1 MRLLQR
7 TGGGAH
13 VGCPQVHRA
22 VFTGCLRG
30 VRSRSIAAL
39 RGDLCRGGAAGEVG
53 SRDAPQ
59 ELPRRYPPGRS
70 DAVGRLKSL
79 GEASRRDDGNLR
91 YEIVQQTNRPNHFT
105 VIEIWASREAFD
117 AHGMAPHV
125 REFRDRLAP
134 MSGALYDE
142 RLYETVN

>member
-13 VGCPQVHRA
+13 VGCPRVHRA
-22 VFTGCLRG
+22 VFIGCLRG

-39 RGDLCRGGAAGEVG
+39 RGDLCRGEAAGEVG
-53 SRDAPQ
+53 SRDA
-59 ELPRRYPPGRS
+59 GT
-70 DAVGRLKSL
+70 
-79 GEASRRDDGNLR
+79 LR

-105 VIEIWASREAFD
+105 VIEIWASREALD

-142 RLYETVN
+142 RFYEAVN

>member
-7 TGGGAH
+7 TRGGAH

-22 VFTGCLRG
+22 VLIGCLRS
-30 VRSRSIAAL
+30 VRSRSSAAL
-39 RGDLCRGGAAGEVG
+39 RGDLCRGEAAGEVR
-53 SRDAPQ
+53 SRGAPQ
-59 ELPRRYPPGRS
+59 ELPRRYQ
-70 DAVGRLKSL
+70 
-79 GEASRRDDGNLR
+79 
-91 YEIVQQTNRPNHFT
+91 IVQQTNRPTHFT

>member
-7 TGGGAH
+7 TRGGAH

-22 VFTGCLRG
+22 VLIGCLRS

-39 RGDLCRGGAAGEVG
+39 RGDLCRGEAAGEVR
-53 SRDAPQ
+53 SRGAPQ
-59 ELPRRYPPGRS
+59 EVPRRYP
-70 DAVGRLKSL
+70 
-79 GEASRRDDGNLR
+79 
-91 YEIVQQTNRPNHFT
+91 PNHFT

-142 RLYETVN
+142 RLYEAVN